1 MIFTG
6 SEHYIFY
13 AYNYKPSPG
22 LKGQWHCPPNP
33 LGFPSVPS
41 ERVFLFLTVFL
52 LRISLGSFSF
62 IFLLFVSVSIPAS
75 EGWWLRVIGISLT
88 DLFSTCTLSQWF
100 ATLVLNSCLLFHKA
114 ASLLLLFLTDQ
125 SPSLLT
131 RQPCFC
137 SHIVE
142 IIPDESQGIP
152 GFCGLSAGHRT
163 LFWETDTS
171 TSSFHLPSCSCFLA
185 NLLCFCLFG
194 SQIFSAALV
203 LRRNLSCLWCK
214 SLSCRQNK

>member
-114 ASLLLLFLTDQ
+114 ASLLLLFLKATDWPVPISSDQ
-125 SPSLLT
+125 TTLLLFAHCRDNPGWISGNTRLLWIVCRTSHALLRSRHFYKFRPSSVLFLL
-131 RQPCFC
+131 
-137 SHIVE
+137 S
-142 IIPDESQGIP
+142 G
-152 GFCGLSAGHRT
+152 
-163 LFWETDTS
+163 
-171 TSSFHLPSCSCFLA
+171 
-185 NLLCFCLFG
+185 
-194 SQIFSAALV
+194 
-203 LRRNLSCLWCK
+203 
-214 SLSCRQNK
+214 